1 MNEPPPAYEAISSP
15 YAPNNCG
22 LKEGEYN
29 ERGHYPLNQPQLDV
43 PPCNPTVMSVPVA
56 PARPPTTIY
65 VSSLVFGAH
74 AVNLCCPHCQAQI
87 LTQTVGRAGLLTWL
101 ICGGLAL
108 VGCWLCCP
116 IPFCVASCQDVEHYC
131 PKCRRLLGT
140 YRRL

>member
-1 MNEPPPAYEAISSP
+1 MFLSVYQKLSAISSP

-108 VGCWLCCP
+108 VG
-116 IPFCVASCQDVEHYC
+116 
-131 PKCRRLLGT
+131 
-140 YRRL
+140 